1 MKIWLNLNFL
11 GFANQCT
18 ELNTIGR
25 RIKEVEY
32 DVEELTCSSIVMA
45 LISMIMIVF

>member
-32 DVEELTCSSIVMA
+32 DVEELTCSIVMA